1 VGTDSSE
8 RFVLYAAGEQTFD
21 RDDRAVIDQRRQ
33 GLEAG
38 C

>member
-1 VGTDSSE
+1 
-8 RFVLYAAGEQTFD
+8 VLYAAGEQTFD
-21 RDDRAVIDQRRQ
+21 RVDRRSIDRRQQ